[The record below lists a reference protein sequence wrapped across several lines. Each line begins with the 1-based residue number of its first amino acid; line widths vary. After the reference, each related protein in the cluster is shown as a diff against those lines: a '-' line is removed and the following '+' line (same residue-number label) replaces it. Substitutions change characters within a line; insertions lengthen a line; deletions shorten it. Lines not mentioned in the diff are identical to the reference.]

1 MHPFRENHA
10 WPSRPGVRP
19 VFLAPG
25 TIAQAAQFASRA
37 IAYCNSFGAR
47 LALLWIATAPR
58 PFLLSLPIARSLRLR
73 AAMVRPEPPR
83 PSPPAPAVATVTPLS
98 STATVGLIAMAVGA
112 LYLGS
117 EILIPLALAILLS
130 FTLAPIVIRLR
141 RWGLGRIPSVLAVV
155 LLLFIALLGVGSVVA
170 TQLADLATNL
180 PTYEWNLRS
189 KIRELRVAI
198 PSGGVIER
206 TQEMF
211 GDLRRELQEEA
222 KPPGEEEGEAAAS
235 GEGEQAK
242 PVLVQ
247 VQRPPPTTLETLR
260 DVGVPLIAP
269 FATAGLV
276 VVLVIFMLLQREDLR
291 DRVLRLVGGREVA
304 RATEA
309 MDDAAKRI
317 SRYLLMQLLI
327 NVLYGIPV
335 AVGLYFIGVPNP
347 ILWGC
352 LATVLRFIP
361 YLGPVMGAL
370 LPISLSFAVSPGW
383 TLPLLTVTLFV
394 VLELFSN
401 NVLEPW
407 LYGSSTG
414 LSPVAVL
421 VAAVFWTMLWG
432 PIGLLMSTPLT
443 VCLVVLGRHVPQLGF
458 FDVLLGDEPA
468 FSPEVKFY
476 QRLLARDPEEATE
489 LAEEYLEDGTL
500 DELYDSV
507 ILPALVHAEHDRLRG
522 SLPRAAVEEIAVD
535 TIGVI
540 DELEEEQNLLADG
553 AAGATASP
561 TEASILCIGARNGLD
576 EAAAALLAHLL
587 ARSGVGA
594 RTVPRAAIAGRN
606 LASLERQD
614 VALICL
620 SYVNPEATQHAQRT
634 LRRLRQHFGAE
645 VRIMVGM
652 WTTDPTAGATQ
663 ERLRASGADVVVG
676 SLRQAVRQIEE
687 DTSARPEATSGTRTT
702 AA

>member
-1 MHPFRENHA
+1 MIKP
-10 WPSRPGVRP
+10 
-19 VFLAPG
+19 AP
-25 TIAQAAQFASRA
+25 
-37 IAYCNSFGAR
+37 
-47 LALLWIATAPR
+47 P
-58 PFLLSLPIARSLRLR
+58 
-73 AAMVRPEPPR
+73 PPR
-83 PSPPAPAVATVTPLS
+83 PQPAPAVASVTPMS
-98 STATVGLIAMAVGA
+98 PTAMVAVLVVVVGA

-141 RWGLGRIPSVLAVV
+141 RWGLGRIPSVIAVV
-155 LLLFIALLGVGSVVA
+155 LLLFIGLAGLGSVIA

-180 PTYEWNLRS
+180 PTYEWNLRT
-189 KIRELRVAI
+189 KIRELRIAV

-206 TQEMF
+206 TSNMLR
-211 GDLRRELQEEA
+211 DLRQELQA
-222 KPPGEEEGEAAAS
+222 VTNPPREDDEGQATAS
-235 GEGEQAK
+235 GEAQPIK

-247 VQRPPPTTLETLR
+247 VQSPQPTTLETLR
-260 DVGVPLIAP
+260 EVGGPLIAP
-269 FATAGLV
+269 IATAGFV
-276 VVLVIFMLLQREDLR
+276 VVLVIFMLVQREDLR

-317 SRYLLMQLLI
+317 SRYLLMQLIL

-335 AVGLYFIGVPNP
+335 GIGLYVIGVPNP

-361 YLGPVMGAL
+361 YLGPVLGAL
-370 LPISLSFAVSPGW
+370 FPIALSFAVAPGW
-383 TLPLLTVTLFV
+383 TLPLLTIALFV

-458 FDVLLGDEPA
+458 FDVLLGNEPA
-468 FSPEVKFY
+468 LSPEVKFY
-476 QRLLARDPEEATE
+476 QRLLARDPDEATE
-489 LAEEYLEDGTL
+489 LAEEYLENGSL
-500 DELYDSV
+500 DKLYDTI
-507 ILPALVHAEHDRLRG
+507 ILPALGQAEQDRLRG
-522 SLPRAAVEEIAVD
+522 SLDRTTVEEIAED
-535 TIGVI
+535 TMGVI
-540 DELEEEQNLLADG
+540 EELEEEQDLLAEASGEG
-553 AAGATASP
+553 AADSP
-561 TEASILCIGARNGLD
+561 KPTSVLCIGARNGLD
-576 EAAAALLAHLL
+576 EAAAAMLAHLL
-587 ARSGVGA
+587 SRRGAGASMIPRS
-594 RTVPRAAIAGRN
+594 AISGRN
-606 LASLERQD
+606 LASLERQGIEL
-614 VALICL
+614 VCL
-620 SYVNPEATQHAQRT
+620 SYVNPGATQHAQRT
-634 LRRLRQHFGAE
+634 IRRLRQHFGAK

-652 WTTDPTAGATQ
+652 WTTAPSPEAPQQLLQAT
-663 ERLRASGADVVVG
+663 GADLAVT
-676 SLRQAVRQIEE
+676 SLRQALRQIDEE
-687 DTSARPEATSGTRTT
+687 GEPKQPEVTPRSRTT